1 MSMHLVGPYMTTT
14 QYNRRKKKSNSARK
28 AAADAKHNEWLAQQ
42 GLTANQ
48 IKLKKAFLGD
58 VRHTVSN
65 DDVPRST
72 PKLSNSV
79 GNGFKKGI
87 MENLH
92 KESPEVQKEIMYK
105 ASRCMP
111 LYNKGGIQFATP
123 GEDMTQVG
131 TKSRRG

>member
-1 MSMHLVGPYMTTT
+1 MHLVGPYMTTT
-14 QYNRRKKKSNSARK
+14 KYNRKQKKSNSKR
-28 AAADAKHNEWLAQQ
+28 AAEAEAKHNDWLAKQ

-48 IKLKKAFLGD
+48 IKMKKAFLGN
-58 VRHTVSN
+58 VRNTIQH
-65 DDVPRST
+65 DST
-72 PKLSNSV
+72 PRNTCQLSNSV

-92 KESPEVQKEIMYK
+92 KERPEVQKEILYK

-111 LYNKGGIQFATP
+111 LYNKGGIQYATP
-123 GEDMTQVG
+123 AEDMTQVG

>member
-14 QYNRRKKKSNSARK
+14 QYNRRKKKSNSAKK
-28 AAADAKHNEWLAQQ
+28 AVADAKHNEWLAQQ
-42 GLTANQ
+42 GLTTNQ

-79 GNGFKKGI
+79 GNGFKTGI
-87 MENLH
+87 MVNLH
-92 KESPEVQKEIMYK
+92 REKPEVQKEILAK
-105 ASRCMP
+105 ASRTAP
-111 LYNKGGIQFATP
+111 AYSKGAYQYITP
-123 GEDMTQVG
+123 GSDPSDLG
-131 TKSRRG
+131 KKK